1 MNTTA
6 GLPADQPARSAI
18 AERLDEN
25 LVVEAGAGTGKTRS
39 LVERVAA
46 LVTTGAATMDGVAAI
61 TFTEAAAAELRE
73 RIRQSLEQAASAS
86 TTPSAETKRCLQAVE
101 DLDQGA
107 IQTLHGFAASLLRQ
121 RPLEAGLPP
130 GFETLDATQSD
141 MAFED
146 RWSRWLDAALE
157 DPEAQEALRPA
168 LVLGLEL
175 RHLREIA
182 AQFHENYNLLASVS
196 FSAPPIPGP
205 AGARALVDARPP
217 LEFLSTL
224 AKSPDS
230 LSAHV
235 ENVITLARRMENA
248 VSDPL
253 EAYRLLAQSPP
264 VGSKSGRQANWNADP
279 DNGSNGATALKDL
292 LQDLEGR
299 ITRNLAHARAAALG
313 PVLEL
318 LRSFALEYA
327 RHRKADG
334 VAEFHDLLVWARDL
348 LRDDLD
354 ARDYFRGRYSHVLID
369 EMQDTDPLQAEIA
382 MFLAEDAPPE
392 APPRARPRHWTEVK
406 PGAGRIFV
414 VGDPKQSIYRFRR
427 ADVQLMRRAQEIV
440 GAERL
445 VLSQNFRSRP
455 GVIDWVNHV
464 FGNWMQPGPQPDV
477 GPPEYIP
484 LNPNVE
490 DWADGADYDTGYTN
504 GITPAVR
511 YIGDAVDAR
520 IGRVRREEA
529 TAIAKTILSA
539 RREGWPVRAESGDG
553 AMRATDFRDIC
564 ILMPTRTGLDV
575 LELALEDAGIPYRLE
590 SQSMIYETQEI
601 RDLLNCLRAID
612 DPTDQISV
620 VAALRS
626 PAFACSDVGL
636 LAFIEG
642 GAQEAGAQEAGSQ
655 EAGSQEAGSQETPG
669 REAGGQFN
677 YLVEQAGPPG
687 HVSEAFAVLKKF
699 HARRRWTTPSALIE
713 EFVRCRRLMEAAL
726 GERRPRERW
735 RRYRFLIDHARAFA
749 IAGGASLRAFLDWTG
764 RQQSTNARVM
774 ETSVPELD
782 EDAVRVMTVHGAKGL
797 EFPTVILTGLNSRRQ
812 HRPGPVLF
820 DWREGNVEARVGR
833 QGAYFQTGGYD
844 DLWEADK
851 LRDDEEFV
859 RLLYVAATR
868 ARDHLIISCYRD
880 AKDNFSAA
888 ARIAGFLQGA
898 DELWGEAVAL
908 PAAAS
913 ASLDT
918 TPAADT
924 ASLADDTAEAR
935 REWAEERQRVYGL
948 RARPHS
954 VAVTGIAKGA
964 GEDKQEQDLPAEPW
978 KRGRAGTSI
987 GRAVH
992 AVLQTVDME
1001 TGHGLED
1008 IAKAQAAAEGVPGRS
1023 AEIARLARVALSSA
1037 VVKRALDSG
1046 RWWRETPV
1054 AGPAPPEINAPGVD
1068 SPGVDSPGIVEGF
1081 IDLLFQEEDGF
1092 VIVDYKTD
1100 ALRSGDDIDR
1110 AMKQYRLQG
1119 GGYAFALEGAV
1130 GARVKEVCFLFLQ
1143 PQREITVEDLPG
1155 ATKEAEQAALAYLAG
1170 E

>member
-1 MNTTA
+1 MNTTER
-6 GLPADQPARSAI
+6 LPADQPARSAI

-182 AQFHENYNLLASVS
+182 AQFHENYDLLASVS

-205 AGARALVDARPP
+205 AGARALVDARPR
-217 LEFLSTL
+217 LKFLSKL
-224 AKSPDS
+224 AKSPDA

-235 ENVITLARRMENA
+235 ENVVTLARRMETS

-264 VGSKSGRQANWNADP
+264 VGSKSGRQTNWNADP
-279 DNGSNGATALKDL
+279 DSRSNGAAVLKDL
-292 LQDLEGR
+292 LQDLQEQ
-299 ITRNLAHARAAALG
+299 ITDNLADARAATLG

-318 LRSFALEYA
+318 LRSFALDYA

-382 MFLAEDAPPE
+382 MFLAEDARPE
-392 APPRARPRHWTEVK
+392 APPTARPRHWTEVK
-406 PGAGRIFV
+406 PGAGRIFL

-455 GVIDWVNHV
+455 GVIDWVNYV
-464 FGNWMQPGPQPDV
+464 FGNWMQSGPQPDV
-477 GPPEYIP
+477 GPSEYIP
-484 LNPNVE
+484 LNSNVE
-490 DWADGADYDTGYTN
+490 DWADGAGDGTGYSN
-504 GITPAVR
+504 GTAPAVR

-553 AMRATDFRDIC
+553 AMRATGFRDIC

-626 PAFACSDVGL
+626 PAFACSDVDL
-636 LAFIEG
+636 LAFIEE
-642 GAQEAGAQEAGSQ
+642 GAQEAGAQE
-655 EAGSQEAGSQETPG
+655 TVG

-677 YLVEQAGPPG
+677 YLLEQAGPPG

-764 RQQSTNARVM
+764 RQQLTSARVM

-868 ARDHLIISCYRD
+868 ARDHLIVSRYRD
-880 AKDNFSAA
+880 AKDNHSAA
-888 ARIAGFLQGA
+888 ARLAGFLQGA

-918 TPAADT
+918 SPAADT

-954 VAVTGIAKGA
+954 VAVTGIAKEA
-964 GEDKQEQDLPAEPW
+964 GEDKQEQDIPAEPW

-1008 IAKAQAAAEGVPGRS
+1008 IAKAQAAAEGLPDRS
-1023 AEIARLARVALSSA
+1023 AEIARLAGKALSSA
-1037 VVKRALDSG
+1037 IVKRALGSG

-1054 AGPAPPEINAPGVD
+1054 AGPAPPEINAPGV
-1068 SPGVDSPGIVEGF
+1068 GSPGIVEGF
-1081 IDLLFQEEDGF
+1081 IDLLFEEEDGF

-1100 ALRSGDDIDR
+1100 ALRSVDDIDR

-1119 GGYAFALEGAV
+1119 GGYAFALERAV

-1155 ATKEAEQAALAYLAG
+1155 ATKEAEQAALAHLAG

>member
-1 MNTTA
+1 MNTNEP
-6 GLPADQPARSAI
+6 LPADQPARSAI
-18 AERLDEN
+18 VERLDEN

-39 LVERVAA
+39 LVERVTA

-182 AQFHENYNLLASVS
+182 AQFHENYDLLASVS

-205 AGARALVDARPP
+205 AGARALVDARPR
-217 LEFLSTL
+217 LEFLSKL
-224 AKSPDS
+224 AKSPDA

-235 ENVITLARRMENA
+235 ENVVTLARRMETS

-264 VGSKSGRQANWNADP
+264 VGSKSGRQTNWNADP
-279 DNGSNGATALKDL
+279 DSRSNGAAVLKDL
-292 LQDLEGR
+292 LQDLQEQ
-299 ITRNLAHARAAALG
+299 ITDNLADARAATLG

-318 LRSFALEYA
+318 LRSFALDYA

-382 MFLAEDAPPE
+382 MFLAEDARPE
-392 APPRARPRHWTEVK
+392 APPTARPRHWTEVK
-406 PGAGRIFV
+406 PGAGRIFL

-455 GVIDWVNHV
+455 GVIDWVNYV
-464 FGNWMQPGPQPDV
+464 FGNWMQPWLQPDM
-477 GPPEYIP
+477 GQPAY
-484 LNPNVE
+484 LALKSSVE
-490 DWADGADYDTGYTN
+490 DWADGAGDGTGYGAGYSN
-504 GITPAVR
+504 GTAPAVR

-529 TAIAKTILSA
+529 TAIATTILSA

-626 PAFACSDVGL
+626 PAFACSDVDL
-636 LAFIEG
+636 LAFIEA
-642 GAQEAGAQEAGSQ
+642 GAQEAGAQEAG
-655 EAGSQEAGSQETPG
+655 
-669 REAGGQFN
+669 GQFD
-677 YLVEQAGPPG
+677 YLGQQTGPPG
-687 HVSEAFAVLKKF
+687 HVWEAFAALKEF
-699 HARRRWTTPSALIE
+699 HARRRWVVPSALIE

-749 IAGGASLRAFLDWTG
+749 IVGGASLRAFLDWTG
-764 RQQSTNARVM
+764 RQQLTNARVM

-844 DLWEADK
+844 DLSEADK

-868 ARDHLIISCYRD
+868 ARDHLIVSRYRD
-880 AKDNFSAA
+880 SKDNNSAA

-898 DELWGEAVAL
+898 DDLWGEAVAHL
-908 PAAAS
+908 VPSTATDPDA
-913 ASLDT
+913 LDNT
-918 TPAADT
+918 LWADT
-924 ASLADDTAEAR
+924 ASLADDTAEVR
-935 REWAEERQRVYGL
+935 REWAEERQRVYWL
-948 RARPHS
+948 RAQPHS
-954 VAVTGIAKGA
+954 VAVTGLANQAKKA
-964 GEDKQEQDLPAEPW
+964 DQANEADQADKAKEEQDIPDEPW
-978 KRGRAGTSI
+978 KRGRAGTNI

-1008 IAKAQAAAEGVPGRS
+1008 IAKAQAAAEGVPDRS
-1023 AEIARLARVALSSA
+1023 AEIARLARHALSSGI
-1037 VVKRALDSG
+1037 VKRALGSG

-1054 AGPAPPEINAPGVD
+1054 AGPAPPEIDA
-1068 SPGVDSPGIVEGF
+1068 PGVDSPGIVEGF
-1081 IDLLFQEEDGF
+1081 IDLLFEEEDGF

-1100 ALRSGDDIDR
+1100 ALRSVDDIDR

-1119 GGYAFALEGAV
+1119 GGYAFALERAV

-1143 PQREITVEDLPG
+1143 PQQEKTVEDLPS
-1155 ATKEAEQAALAYLAG
+1155 ATQKAEQAALARLAG

>member
-1 MNTTA
+1 MNTA
-6 GLPADQPARSAI
+6 ARLPADQPARRAI

-39 LVERVAA
+39 LVERVTA

-73 RIRQSLEQAASAS
+73 RIRQSLEQAASSSA
-86 TTPSAETKRCLQAVE
+86 TPAAETKRCLEAVE

-141 MAFED
+141 MAFEN
-146 RWSRWLDAALE
+146 RWSRWLDATL
-157 DPEAQEALRPA
+157 DGPEAQEALRPA
-168 LVLGLEL
+168 FVLGLEL

-182 AQFHENYNLLASVS
+182 AQFHENYDLLTGVS
-196 FSAPPIPGP
+196 FPTPPIPGP
-205 AGARALVDARPP
+205 SAARLLADAGPR

-224 AKSPDS
+224 AKSPDTM
-230 LSAHV
+230 SAHV
-235 ENVITLARRMENA
+235 ENVITLARRMETA
-248 VSDPL
+248 VSDPF
-253 EAYRLLAQSPP
+253 EAYRLLAQSPQ
-264 VGSKSGRQANWNADP
+264 VGSKSGRQTNWNADP
-279 DNGSNGATALKDL
+279 DSGSNGAAALKDL
-292 LQDLEGR
+292 LQDLQER
-299 ITRNLAHARAAALG
+299 ITGNLERARAAALG

-318 LRSFALEYA
+318 LRSFAIDYA
-327 RHRKADG
+327 RQRKADG

-348 LRDDLD
+348 LRDNLD

-382 MFLAEDAPPE
+382 MFLAEDAPPD
-392 APPRARPRHWTEVK
+392 APPTARPRHWTEVK
-406 PGAGRIFV
+406 PEPGRIFV

-427 ADVQLMRRAQEIV
+427 ADVQLLRRAQEIV

-464 FGNWMQPGPQPDV
+464 FGNWMQPGLQPDM
-477 GPPEYIP
+477 GQPEYIP
-484 LNPNVE
+484 LNSDVE
-490 DWADGADYDTGYTN
+490 DWKDGDGTGYGSGYTN
-504 GITPAVR
+504 RTAPAVR

-529 TAIAKTILSA
+529 TAIAKTILSS
-539 RREGWPVRAESGDG
+539 RLEGWPVRAESSDG
-553 AMRATDFRDIC
+553 AMRPANFRDIC
-564 ILMPTRTGLDV
+564 ILMPTRTGLEV

-626 PAFACSDVGL
+626 PAFACSDVDL
-636 LAFIEG
+636 LAFIEAMG
-642 GAQEAGAQEAGSQ
+642 REAGAQEAG
-655 EAGSQEAGSQETPG
+655 
-669 REAGGQFN
+669 GQFD
-677 YLVEQAGPPG
+677 YLGQQTGPPG
-687 HVSEAFAVLKKF
+687 HVSEAFAVLKEF
-699 HARRRWTTPSALIE
+699 HARRRWVAPSALIE

-774 ETSVPELD
+774 ETSTPELD

-833 QGAYFQTGGYD
+833 QGAYFQTGGYG
-844 DLWEADK
+844 DLSEADK

-868 ARDHLIISCYRD
+868 ARDHLIVSRYRD
-880 AKDNFSAA
+880 AKDNNSAA
-888 ARIAGFLQGA
+888 AHIDRFLQGA
-898 DELWGEAVAL
+898 DDLWGEAVAL

-918 TPAADT
+918 TLATAAT

-935 REWAEERQRVYGL
+935 QEWAEERKRVYRL
-948 RARPHS
+948 RSRPYS
-954 VAVTGIAKGA
+954 VAVTRLAEKSKKA
-964 GEDKQEQDLPAEPW
+964 DQADKADQVDEAKQEQDFPDEPW

-992 AVLQTVDME
+992 AVLQTVDIE

-1008 IAKAQAAAEGVPGRS
+1008 IAKAQAAAEGVPDRA
-1023 AEIARLARVALSSA
+1023 AEIARLAGHALSSA
-1037 VVKRALDSG
+1037 IVKRALASRG
-1046 RWWRETPV
+1046 WWREPPV

-1068 SPGVDSPGIVEGF
+1068 SPGIVEGF
-1081 IDLLFQEEDGF
+1081 IDLLFEEEDGF

-1100 ALRSGDDIDR
+1100 ALRSVDDIDR

-1119 GGYAFALEGAV
+1119 GGYAFALERAI

-1155 ATKEAEQAALAYLAG
+1155 ATNEAEQAALARLAG